1 MSDDGL
7 IRNRNSADVRD
18 HERVSPEPSVNIP
31 DRLVRIVRG
40 DEARRVAQ
48 PAMEFSA
55 DRWIERAPD
64 YAEVIEELPAQL
76 DRRSVREFC
85 GRQPFD
91 DSGALRIFIASQIW
105 GYGRVGY
112 GPFRLSEALA
122 APILAPTL
130 SASRALLREGRPA
143 DAFRE
148 LCVRHELPWV
158 GTAFGTKFLHFA
170 DPTGNALILDSVVAG
185 WLKQHAA
192 LNFRC
197 LRSEHEYAT
206 WLELASAWAEGT
218 GTTPERI
225 ELLVFSDGLPEGSQW
240 LAES

>member
-1 MSDDGL
+1 MSP
-7 IRNRNSADVRD
+7 A
-18 HERVSPEPSVNIP
+18 PSLDIP
-31 DRLVRIVRG
+31 DRLVSLVRG
-40 DEARRVAQ
+40 DEARRVTQ
-48 PAMEFSA
+48 PVVEFVP

-64 YAEVIEELPAQL
+64 HAEVIRELPAQMN
-76 DRRSVREFC
+76 RTSVREFC
-85 GRQPFD
+85 DRQPLD
-91 DSGALRIFIASQIW
+91 DSGALGIFVASQIW
-105 GYGRVGY
+105 GYGQVGY
-112 GPFRLSEALA
+112 GPFRLGEALA
-122 APILAPTL
+122 APTLAPTL
-130 SASRALLREGRPA
+130 SASRRLLREGRPV

-185 WLKQHAA
+185 WLAQHAA
-192 LNFRC
+192 MNFRC
-197 LRSEHEYAT
+197 LRSEQEYAT
-206 WLELASAWAEGT
+206 WLELAAAWAEGT

>member
-1 MSDDGL
+1 M
-7 IRNRNSADVRD
+7 RD
-18 HERVSPEPSVNIP
+18 HERVSPAPSVNIP
-31 DRLVRIVRG
+31 DRLVSLVRG
-40 DEARRVAQ
+40 DEGRRVVQ
-48 PAMEFSA
+48 PAIEFSP

-64 YAEVIEELPAQL
+64 YADVIAELPPQL
-76 DRRSVREFC
+76 DRTSVREFC
-85 GRQPFD
+85 DRQPLD
-91 DSGALRIFIASQIW
+91 DSGALGIFIASQIW

-122 APILAPTL
+122 APTLATTL
-130 SASRALLREGRPA
+130 SSSRALLGEARPV

-170 DPTGNALILDSVVAG
+170 DPNGSALILDSVVAG
-185 WLKQHAA
+185 WLKEHAG

-197 LRSEHEYAT
+197 LRSEQEYAT
-206 WLELASAWAEGT
+206 WLELAVAWADET

-240 LAES
+240 LAEP